1 MSKPKSWD
9 HNTLGFRCTDI
20 SYAVLQAWGKVEEKK
35 GSYTAMHP
43 MSVGIAGAA
52 FGEVEVANDVSG
64 G

>member
-9 HNTLGFRCTDI
+9 RNTSGSRCTDV
-20 SYAVLQAWGKVEEKK
+20 SYTVLQAWGKVKEKK

-52 FGEVEVANDVSG
+52 LGVVEFANDMSG